1 MSDDD
6 SNSINSMSST
16 QTSTPSPKS
25 STPSPQ
31 SSTPSPKSENEILRL
46 LRIVND
52 DIENK
57 KKQSLNEEQQQY
69 NEELKKYNETKQQ
82 QNRNERNERFTQRQE
97 EAKQLEEEK
106 IKQKYGEELTKTLKD
121 QQFYNE
127 VKIQLLRP
135 NPEILKKL
143 QENKN
148 YESIKEQIIE
158 EYIPQKID
166 ETNINDIKKI
176 IGGGEIKINLN
187 YLNNEKKILEG
198 AKNKLSKNKDTI
210 SLKKIQQID
219 EVLREINNA
228 INIIENEIK
237 NLEEVNKKIDK
248 FLELNPPSVL
258 SNLSTQNLGLLV
270 SNISNWFSQLFS
282 SFSKEGTPENPEKT
296 TFIDIFLGN
305 SLTNPGLND
314 LLRHDIKVKTIIKNP
329 LYKSM
334 KQVDE
339 YIAATKLLALDNILK
354 SSKEKVKKTVYTK
367 RVRIDYNNMTKKKNG
382 EKSV

>member
-1 MSDDD
+1 MKHDE
-6 SNSINSMSST
+6 SNGINDLNSMS
-16 QTSTPSPKS
+16 
-25 STPSPQ
+25 SPQ
-31 SSTPSPKSENEILRL
+31 SSTPSPQSENEILRL

-57 KKQSLNEEQQQY
+57 KKHSLNEEEQQY

-82 QNRNERNERFTQRQE
+82 QYRTERNERFTQRQE

-127 VKIQLLRP
+127 VKIELLRP
-135 NPEILKKL
+135 NPEIQKKL
-143 QENKN
+143 QENPN
-148 YESIKEQIIE
+148 YESIKEPIIK

-198 AKNKLSKNKDTI
+198 AKNKLSKNKDNI

-270 SNISNWFSQLFS
+270 SNISSWFSQLFS
-282 SFSKEGTPENPEKT
+282 LFSKEGTPENPDKT

-314 LLRHDIKVKTIIKNP
+314 LLRHDFKVKTIIKSP
-329 LYKSM
+329 LNEAII
-334 KQVDE
+334 QVNE
-339 YIAATKLLALDNILK
+339 YIAATKLMALENILK
-354 SSKEKVKKTVYTK
+354 SSKEKVKKTVHTK
-367 RVRIDYNNMTKKKNG
+367 RIRIDHNKMTKKKND
-382 EKSV
+382 EKSVETSINKEK